1 MEQHSGRHGMGAGGG
16 GGGGLSHHHNS
27 PAAVAA
33 AARAALAAQDFAV
46 AAAAA
51 AANPAAAAAAAAA
64 ATQLPLM
71 PHLPHLGTPPPP
83 GPAAGALP
91 QQMITRGTNRNCIRL
106 RGLPYEAN
114 IENILEFLGEHA
126 KKIVHMGVHMVYNV
140 QVRNSSKTTCLRRLR
155 QPALSACYCTERG
168 VLSVARF

>member
-1 MEQHSGRHGMGAGGG
+1 MGAN

-64 ATQLPLM
+64 ATQLPLI

-83 GPAAGALP
+83 APTAAAAAVLP

-140 QVRNSSKTTCLRRLR
+140 QVTMCASIISCLVTIPGNEKGTIWLVFW
-155 QPALSACYCTERG
+155 LI
-168 VLSVARF
+168 

>member
-1 MEQHSGRHGMGAGGG
+1 MNTVHIQVLNRTMEQHSGRHGMGAGGG
-16 GGGGLSHHHNS
+16 GGGGGLSHHHNN

-33 AARAALAAQDFAV
+33 AARAALAAQDFAAV

-64 ATQLPLM
+64 NQLPLM
-71 PHLPHLGTPPPP
+71 PHLPHHHLGTPPPP
-83 GPAAGALP
+83 QPALP

-140 QVRNSSKTTCLRRLR
+140 QVRRQLMLSKRHCALR
-155 QPALSACYCTERG
+155 SCD
-168 VLSVARF
+168 SH